1 MGNPIRDL
9 RLTHQLSAPEMADVV
24 RNIYPKFDRYLL
36 SKCEASEVYGIQLMQ
51 DAKKALLLKY
61 DPLMLKKKDNRKCP
75 HRIQCRLDDETFKAF
90 IAKSRADGFK
100 TINDCLVDLI
110 KAYTV
115 RSDWD
120 A

>member
-9 RLTHQLSAPEMADVV
+9 RLTHQLSALEMADVV

-61 DPLMLKKKDNRKCP
+61 DPSMLKKKDNRKCP
-75 HRIQCRLDDETFKAF
+75 HRIQCRLDEETFKAF
-90 IAKSRADGFK
+90 HCEESSRWFQNHQRLSG
-100 TINDCLVDLI
+100 
-110 KAYTV
+110 
-115 RSDWD
+115 RSDQGVHRKE
-120 A
+120 